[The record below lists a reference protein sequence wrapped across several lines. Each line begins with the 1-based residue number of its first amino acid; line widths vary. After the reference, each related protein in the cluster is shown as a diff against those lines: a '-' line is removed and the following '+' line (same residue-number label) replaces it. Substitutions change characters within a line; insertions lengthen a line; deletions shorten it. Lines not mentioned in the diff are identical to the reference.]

1 VFNFLYW
8 QAKRT
13 NNQKE
18 GLNGRCNTP
27 GCIKVLGPRVEEE
40 SPARTVQADTSF
52 SEKSGGEE
60 TGASSESQRLS
71 VKKDAAPAKAR
82 GRPRKAA
89 AQGAPACDTSL
100 KKKSK
105 KENRGRRKNTD
116 CGIFG
121 PG

>member
-1 VFNFLYW
+1 
-8 QAKRT
+8 
-13 NNQKE
+13 
-18 GLNGRCNTP
+18 
-27 GCIKVLGPRVEEE
+27 VEEE

-100 KKKSK
+100 KTKSK
-105 KENRGRRKNTD
+105 KENRGKSGLPIQDEKTLTAGYLD
-116 CGIFG
+116 LVDV
-121 PG
+121 PSL

>member
-1 VFNFLYW
+1 
-8 QAKRT
+8 
-13 NNQKE
+13 
-18 GLNGRCNTP
+18 
-27 GCIKVLGPRVEEE
+27 VEEE

-60 TGASSESQRLS
+60 TGASSESDETAEDEDDEEEAVPARRRAKQA
-71 VKKDAAPAKAR
+71 VKKDATPAKAR

-100 KKKSK
+100 KTKSK

>member
-18 GLNGRCNTP
+18 GLNGRCT

-82 GRPRKAA
+82 GR
-89 AQGAPACDTSL
+89 Q
-100 KKKSK
+100 
-105 KENRGRRKNTD
+105 NRRRKTAVGLD
-116 CGIFG
+116 RPLTVGYLDLVDV
-121 PG
+121 PSL